1 MVGKPQ
7 LKPLKTNIQRTKTVR
22 RWIRKMVMSL
32 LKLNPHL
39 AKGKK
44 VEKKPTEDKPKA
56 KKRGRPKKVKK

>member
-7 LKPLKTNIQRTKTVR
+7 LKPLKINTQKDKQMR

-56 KKRGRPKKVKK
+56 KKRGRPKKAKK

>member
-1 MVGKPQ
+1 MK
-7 LKPLKTNIQRTKTVR
+7 LVR

-39 AKGKK
+39 AKGNK
-44 VEKKPTEDKPKA
+44 VEKKPTEEKPKA

>member
-1 MVGKPQ
+1 MM
-7 LKPLKTNIQRTKTVR
+7 R

-39 AKGKK
+39 AKGNK

>member
-1 MVGKPQ
+1 MAY
-7 LKPLKTNIQRTKTVR
+7 KTVR
-22 RWIRKMVMSL
+22 RWIRKMVVSL

-39 AKGKK
+39 AKDKK